1 MSGVDVKCRLNPG
14 EVKVL
19 ERRGRDALYRELKHD
34 AALEAEAVSALGQEA
49 RRADIANSSASA
61 VLCNFGNYLVQS
73 KKWHKNP
80 AVARHRPH
88 PRAVEN
94 ASR

>member
-49 RRADIANSSASA
+49 RRADIANFKRQRCFVQFRQLPRPEQEMAQESSSSTSSSSSES
-61 VLCNFGNYLVQS
+61 G
-73 KKWHKNP
+73 
-80 AVARHRPH
+80 
-88 PRAVEN
+88 
-94 ASR
+94 